1 MAKKVLTPEEVQAK
15 LEKKAAKRKLFFGT
29 FTKALAFFLAIALAY
44 SLAVIAFTPAT
55 IASTNATAQQSGTT
69 NGGDDEVDFGG
80 STGSTG
86 STDSTG
92 STGSTG
98 DAGSAGGA
106 QASTVSK
113 ADAVKAVNEAT
124 KKAATAS
131 YTWARKCWYTDPVDV
146 GSATSL
152 LNGIIQGVDENASLD
167 SVVGGFLDITGE
179 ENDPPK
185 TADVVGGKA
194 AEGMK
199 EKFLIKAME
208 LTEGDV
214 KQYQVDGNKY
224 MFQLNACTNP
234 QKDGSNALHHAT
246 NDFITFGEVNE
257 SIAGALGEGIVT
269 VTDSSQIKYSSIVI
283 VATIENGS
291 LTNLELSYT
300 LTVNPLDLSVKIT
313 SVKGTGA
320 GKMSA
325 TYSNFK
331 Y

>member
-44 SLAVIAFTPAT
+44 SLAIIAFTPAT
-55 IASTNATAQQSGTT
+55 VATTNAPAQQGGTA
-69 NGGDDEVDFGG
+69 GGSDEGDNVDFGGSTGTTDSTG

-92 STGSTG
+92 GT
-98 DAGSAGGA
+98 

-167 SVVGGFLDITGE
+167 SVVGGFLDITGT

-199 EKFLIKAME
+199 EKFVLKAME

-246 NDFITFGEVNE
+246 NDFITFEEVNT
-257 SIAGALGEGIVT
+257 SIAEALGEGIVT
-269 VTDSSQIKYSSIVI
+269 VTDKSQIKYSSIVI

-291 LTNLELSYT
+291 LTNLELSYA
-300 LTVNPLDLSVKIT
+300 LSVNPLDLSVKIT

>member
-44 SLAVIAFTPAT
+44 SLAIIAFTPAT
-55 IASTNATAQQSGTT
+55 VATTNAPAQQGGTT
-69 NGGDDEVDFGG
+69 DGGDDGDVDFGG

-86 STDSTG
+86 STDSGSTG

-98 DAGSAGGA
+98 SAGDA
-106 QASTVSK
+106 QSSTVAK
-113 ADAVKAVNEAT
+113 ADAVKAINDAT

-131 YTWARKCWYTDPVDV
+131 YTWARKCWYTKPVDV

-152 LNGIIQGVDENASLD
+152 LNGIIQGVDENASID
-167 SVVGGFLDITGE
+167 SVVGGFLDITGT
-179 ENDPPK
+179 ENDEPK
-185 TADVVGGKA
+185 TADVVNGKA

-199 EKFLIKAME
+199 EKFVLKAME

-224 MFQLNACTNP
+224 MFQLNTCTNP

-246 NDFITFGEVNE
+246 NDFITFDEVNK
-257 SIAGALGEGIVT
+257 SIGEALGEGIVT
-269 VTDSSQIKYSSIVI
+269 VTDKSQIKYSSIVI

-291 LTNLELSYT
+291 LTNLELSYA
-300 LTVNPLDLSVKIT
+300 LSVNPLDLSVKIT

>member
-55 IASTNATAQQSGTT
+55 VASTNAPAQTGGTT
-69 NGGDDEVDFGG
+69 EPDDEVSFGGTSTGTTGDSG

-86 STDSTG
+86 G
-92 STGSTG
+92 STGG
-98 DAGSAGGA
+98 D
-106 QASTVSK
+106 QAATVSK

-185 TADVVGGKA
+185 TADVVGGKVP

-269 VTDSSQIKYSSIVI
+269 VTDKSQIKYSSIVI
-283 VATIENGS
+283 VATIENGT
-291 LTNLELSYT
+291 LTNLELSYA